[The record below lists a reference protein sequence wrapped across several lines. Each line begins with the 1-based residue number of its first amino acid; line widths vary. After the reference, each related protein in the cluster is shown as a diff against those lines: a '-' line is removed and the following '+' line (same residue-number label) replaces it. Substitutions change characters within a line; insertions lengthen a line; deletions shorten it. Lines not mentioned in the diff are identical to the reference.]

1 VCARGDGIRG
11 SKDLRAGLRKYL
23 RPTIERKKMSKKT
36 NFKRIALVAVASL
49 GFGVFTS
56 IAPANAADVESTD
69 ISISTTVSTAIGSV
83 GVCYVSNTA
92 NAGKAT
98 ITTAA
103 SLVFEATTGHN
114 GYFKVVSGPAAFTA
128 IGTSNTITSAGDKV
142 SFTGVTGSATLK
154 ASAVGTVKVSG
165 FTPSDVVVET
175 YTITV
180 VAKCG
185 GDSLS
190 VADSYYRAVATSS
203 VTAGLVTTN
212 VDDSGSTDV
221 ATKGYSYIALDL
233 RDAYGQPLSTAGAL
247 IATATNGAL
256 VNIDSD
262 TAGTAVTAVKATTA
276 GSTTY
281 VRVDTPTA
289 GTPVTTAVS
298 VTFNGAAVVTK
309 TITLRGYAKSI
320 EVTDVTVGLS
330 GASLSL
336 ATTAGAGTFLYRWK
350 DSAGNV
356 VPGGAVQAT
365 AATGLTTL
373 VTAASG
379 GTNAAGPVSR
389 VGGTAGAAA
398 ASPTTTSGATSYG
411 DGKYTCTGSTKSGSA
426 KIAVA
431 GLNAALDTIVSN
443 VFTATCG
450 GALDTWTISTDKAS
464 YAPGEI
470 GTLTVTG
477 KDANGAMVT
486 DIAALTGVSGS
497 ATIGGGATWV
507 TAPANTD
514 TFTSGVKTYKFLVGN
529 TVGSYAASLTIT
541 GDTDTAA
548 KTLQYKVASSGTT
561 VTNED
566 ILKSIVSLIAS
577 INKQIQ
583 ALQKLILKR

>member
-1 VCARGDGIRG
+1 
-11 SKDLRAGLRKYL
+11 
-23 RPTIERKKMSKKT
+23 MSKKT
-36 NFKRIALVAVASL
+36 NLKRIALVAVASL

-56 IAPANAADVESTD
+56 IAPANAAAVTATDVSLSSSTGTALANVG
-69 ISISTTVSTAIGSV
+69 ICFVSDADD
-83 GVCYVSNTA
+83 
-92 NAGKAT
+92 KAT
-98 ITTAA
+98 VTTAA
-103 SLVFEATTGHN
+103 TLVFDAVTST

-128 IGTSNTITSAGDKV
+128 FTGASINAAADKV
-142 SFTGVTGSATLK
+142 VFTGTTGSASLK
-154 ASAVGTVKVSG
+154 ASAVGTVKVSA
-165 FTPSDVVVET
+165 FTSADAVVET
-175 YTITV
+175 FTITV

-190 VADSYYRAVATSS
+190 VADSYYRAVAAST
-203 VTAGLVTTN
+203 VTAGFVTTN

-262 TAGTAVTAVKATTA
+262 TAGTATTAVKATTA
-276 GSTTY
+276 GEATY

-289 GTPVTTAVS
+289 GTPITTAVS
-298 VTFNGAAVVTK
+298 VTFNGTAVVTK
-309 TITLRGYAKSI
+309 TITLRGHAKSI
-320 EVTDVTVGLS
+320 EVTDVTVGKS
-330 GASLSL
+330 GTSVSD
-336 ATTAGAGTFLYRWK
+336 ATTAGAGTFLYRFK
-350 DSAGNV
+350 DAAGNV
-356 VPGGAVQAT
+356 VPGGAVSAT

-379 GTNAAGPVSR
+379 GTGAAGPVAR

-398 ASPTTTSGATSYG
+398 ASPTTTTGATSYG
-411 DGKYTCTGSTKSGSA
+411 DGKYTCTGSTKSGTA

-431 GLNAALDTIVSN
+431 GYNANLDLVVSN

-450 GALDTWTISTDKAS
+450 GTLDTWTISTDKAS

-486 DIAALTGVSGS
+486 DIATLTGVSGS

-507 TAPANTD
+507 TAPLSTD

-541 GDTDTAA
+541 GDTDTKA
-548 KTLQYKVASSGTT
+548 KTLQYKVASATTT

>member
-1 VCARGDGIRG
+1 MEDGIRR
-11 SKDLRAGLRKYL
+11 SKDLRAEIGKF
-23 RPTIERKKMSKKT
+23 PNSTNERKKMSKKT

-56 IAPANAADVESTD
+56 IAPAKAAAVSEANVAIASSVAST
-69 ISISTTVSTAIGSV
+69 IAGIGI
-83 GVCYVSNTA
+83 CYVDDA
-92 NAGKAT
+92 NDKAT

-103 SLVFEATTGHN
+103 TLVFSVATSTG
-114 GYFKVVSGPAAFTA
+114 YLKIVSGSAAFTGFGDGPVA
-128 IGTSNTITSAGDKV
+128 PTISAAADKIT
-142 SFTGVTGSATLK
+142 FTATTASASMK
-154 ASAVGTVKVSG
+154 ASAVGTVKVAS
-165 FTPSDVVVET
+165 FTSSDAIVENF
-175 YTITV
+175 TITV

-190 VADSYYRAVATSS
+190 VADSYYRTVAAST

-212 VDDSGSTDV
+212 VDDSGTTDV
-221 ATKGYSYIALDL
+221 ATKGYSYIAVDL
-233 RDAYGQPLSTAGAL
+233 KDAYGVPLSTAGAL

-256 VNIDSD
+256 VNINSD
-262 TAGTAVTAVKATTA
+262 TAGTSTTAVLATTA
-276 GSTTY
+276 GSGTFI
-281 VRVDTPTA
+281 RVDTPTA
-289 GTPVTTAVS
+289 GTPITTAVS
-298 VTFNGAAVVTK
+298 VTFNGTSVVTK
-309 TITLRGYAKSI
+309 TIKLRGYGRSI
-320 EVTDVTVGLS
+320 AVTDITVGLS
-330 GASLSL
+330 GQAYTSTS
-336 ATTAGAGTFLYRWK
+336 TAGAGSFKYQWK
-350 DSAGNV
+350 DANGDV
-356 VPGGAVQAT
+356 VPGGAVAAT

-373 VTAASG
+373 VTAVYG
-379 GTNAAGPVSR
+379 GANLNVGDTVARAAV
-389 VGGTAGAAA
+389 
-398 ASPTTTSGATSYG
+398 SPTTTTGVTSYG
-411 DGKYTCTGSTKSGSA
+411 DGKFTCTGSTKSGSA
-426 KIAVA
+426 TLAVA
-431 GLNAALDTIVSN
+431 GTNANLDTVVSAA
-443 VFTATCG
+443 FTVTCG

-486 DIAALTGVSGS
+486 DIATLAGVSGS

-507 TAPANTD
+507 TAPLSTD
-514 TFTSGVKTYKFLVGN
+514 TFTKGVKTYKFLVGN

-541 GDTDTAA
+541 GATDDAA

>member
-1 VCARGDGIRG
+1 
-11 SKDLRAGLRKYL
+11 
-23 RPTIERKKMSKKT
+23 MSKKT

-56 IAPANAADVESTD
+56 IAPANATDVAAGD

-128 IGTSNTITSAGDKV
+128 IGASNTINAAGDKV

-165 FTPSDVVVET
+165 FTAGDTVVET

-203 VTAGLVTTN
+203 VTAGFVTTN

-221 ATKGYSYIALDL
+221 ATQGYSYIALDL

-247 IATATNGAL
+247 IATATNGAF

-262 TAGTAVTAVKATTA
+262 AAGTATTAVKATTA
-276 GSTTY
+276 GSATF

-289 GTPVTTAVS
+289 GTPITTAVS
-298 VTFNGAAVVTK
+298 VTFNGTAVVTK
-309 TITLRGYAKSI
+309 TITLRGHAKSI
-320 EVTDVTVGLS
+320 EVTDVTVGKS
-330 GASLSL
+330 GTSVSD
-336 ATTAGAGTFLYRWK
+336 ATTAGAGTFLYRFK
-350 DSAGNV
+350 DAAGNV
-356 VPGGAVQAT
+356 VPGGVVGAT

-373 VTAASG
+373 VTAAAG
-379 GTNAAGPVSR
+379 GTGAAGAVSR
-389 VGGTAGAAA
+389 TGGTAGAAA
-398 ASPTTTSGATSYG
+398 ASPTTTTGATSYG

-431 GLNAALDTIVSN
+431 GYNANLDLVTSN

-507 TAPANTD
+507 TAPAEAD

-541 GDTDTAA
+541 GATDTAA

>member
-1 VCARGDGIRG
+1 VCAREDGIRR
-11 SKDLRAGLRKYL
+11 SKDLRAEIGKF
-23 RPTIERKKMSKKT
+23 PNSTNERKKMSKKT

-56 IAPANAADVESTD
+56 IAPANAAA
-69 ISISTTVSTAIGSV
+69 VSEANVAITSATGT
-83 GVCYVSNTA
+83 GLANIGICYVSDATD
-92 NAGKAT
+92 KAT

-103 SLVFEATTGHN
+103 TLTFEVATSTG
-114 GYFKVVSGPAAFTA
+114 YLKIVSGPAAFTG
-128 IGTSNTITSAGDKV
+128 IGTGNTATINSAADKIT
-142 SFTGVTGSATLK
+142 FTATTTTASLK
-154 ASAVGTVKVSG
+154 ASAVGTVKVSA
-165 FTPSDVVVET
+165 FTAADGVVET
-175 YTITV
+175 FTITV

-190 VADSYYRAVATSS
+190 LADSYYRAVAEST
-203 VTAGLVTTN
+203 VTAGFVTTN

-262 TAGTAVTAVKATTA
+262 AAGTAVTAVKATTA
-276 GSTTY
+276 GSTTF

-289 GTPVTTAVS
+289 GTPITTAVS

-309 TITLRGYAKSI
+309 TINLRGHAKSI

-330 GASLSL
+330 GQGYTAT
-336 ATTAGAGTFLYRWK
+336 TTAGAGTFLYRWK
-350 DSAGNV
+350 DAAGNV

-365 AATGLTTL
+365 ALTGLTTL
-373 VTAASG
+373 VTAAYGGAG
-379 GTNAAGPVSR
+379 GTTGVGNTSRTNGP
-389 VGGTAGAAA
+389 TAV
-398 ASPTTTSGATSYG
+398 SPTTTSGVDSYG
-411 DGKYTCTGSTKSGSA
+411 DGKYTCTGATKSGSA
-426 KIAVA
+426 KIAV
-431 GLNAALDTIVSN
+431 GGNNAALDLIVSN
-443 VFTATCG
+443 VFTVTCG
-450 GALDTWTISTDKAS
+450 GELDTWTISTDKAS

-477 KDANGAMVT
+477 KDANGAMVA
-486 DIAALTGVSGS
+486 DIATLAGVSGS

-507 TAPANTD
+507 TAPLSTD

>member
-1 VCARGDGIRG
+1 MPGENGIRG
-11 SKDLRAGLRKYL
+11 SKDLRAEIGKF
-23 RPTIERKKMSKKT
+23 PNSTNERKKMSKKT
-36 NFKRIALVAVASL
+36 NFKRIVLAAVASL
-49 GFGVFTS
+49 GFGVFTP
-56 IAPANAADVESTD
+56 IAPANAGAVSAANVAIASSVASTL
-69 ISISTTVSTAIGSV
+69 AGV
-83 GVCYVSNTA
+83 GICYVSDA
-92 NAGKAT
+92 DDKAT
-98 ITTAA
+98 VTTAA
-103 SLVFEATTGHN
+103 TLVFSVATSTG
-114 GYFKVVSGPAAFTA
+114 YLKIVSGPAVFTG
-128 IGTSNTITSAGDKV
+128 IGTATSINAAADKIV
-142 SFTGVTGSATLK
+142 FEEVTATASMK
-154 ASAVGTVKVSG
+154 ASAIGTVKVSV
-165 FTPSDVVVET
+165 FTSGDAIIET
-175 YTITV
+175 FTITV

-190 VADSYYRAVATSS
+190 LADSYYRAVAAST
-203 VTAGLVTTN
+203 VTAGFVTTN

-221 ATKGYSYIALDL
+221 ATNGFSYIALDL

-256 VNIDSD
+256 VNIDVNS
-262 TAGTAVTAVKATTA
+262 AGTAVTAVKATTA
-276 GSTTY
+276 GSGTY

-289 GTPVTTAVS
+289 GTPITTAVS
-298 VTFNGAAVVTK
+298 VTFNGTAVVTK
-309 TITLRGYAKSI
+309 TITLRGHAKSI
-320 EVTDVTVGLS
+320 EVTDVTVGKS
-330 GASLSL
+330 GTSISD
-336 ATTAGAGTFLYRWK
+336 ATTAGAGTFLYRFK

-356 VPGGAVQAT
+356 VPGGVVGAT

-373 VTAASG
+373 VTAAAG
-379 GTNAAGPVSR
+379 GASAVGTVAR
-389 VGGTAGAAA
+389 TGGTAGAAA
-398 ASPTTTSGATSYG
+398 ASPTTTTGATSYG

-431 GLNAALDTIVSN
+431 GVNAALDTVVSN
-443 VFTATCG
+443 VFTVTCG

-486 DIAALTGVSGS
+486 DIATLTGVSGS

-507 TAPANTD
+507 TAPLSTD

-541 GDTDTAA
+541 GATDTAA

-583 ALQKLILKR
+583 ALQKLILRR